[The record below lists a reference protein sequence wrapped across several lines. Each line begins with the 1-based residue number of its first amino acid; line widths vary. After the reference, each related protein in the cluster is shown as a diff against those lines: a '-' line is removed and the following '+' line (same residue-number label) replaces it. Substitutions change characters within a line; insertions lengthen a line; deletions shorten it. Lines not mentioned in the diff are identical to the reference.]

1 LPDTRPAQR
10 RLVDTRLVSRVVAHI
25 AVIGLVAFTAAVG
38 LAAARGE
45 TAADGSTQPPL
56 FDFVSP
62 VRGANEQYYAPQL
75 TSTTITLDPQAA
87 REEPELLAVRMPVE
101 ATALKPTPAPIAADA
116 TPLPAPPN
124 APSVGQAQQ
133 LAGVGPPPAPADAGV
148 AMGGALAWPVPAGS
162 LSQGFH
168 AGHLALDIAAYG
180 GATVVAADGGV
191 VTSAGWR
198 NNGGGLVIEIDHGN
212 GIVTVYNHLGGIWV
226 SPGQAVARGQ
236 AIAGVGC
243 TGICTGP
250 HVHFEVVVNGIISNP
265 LRYL

>member
-1 LPDTRPAQR
+1 LPDRRPTQR
-10 RLVDTRLVSRVVAHI
+10 RLIDTRLVSRVVAHI
-25 AVIGLVAFTAAVG
+25 AVIGLVAFTSAVG
-38 LAAARGE
+38 LAATRGE
-45 TAADGSTQPPL
+45 GAADGSPQPAL

-62 VRGANEQYYAPQL
+62 VRGANDQYYAPL
-75 TSTTITLDPQAA
+75 TSATITLDPQAA
-87 REEPELLAVRMPVE
+87 RDEPELVAVRMPVE
-101 ATALKPTPAPIAADA
+101 NAALKPTPAPIAADA

-133 LAGVGPPPAPADAGV
+133 STGVGPPAPVVGAGV
-148 AMGGALAWPVPAGS
+148 ATGGTLAWPVPAGS
-162 LSQGFH
+162 ISQGFH
-168 AGHLALDIAAYG
+168 AGHLAIDIAAYG
-180 GATVVAADGGV
+180 GATVVSADGGV

-198 NNGGGLVIEIDHGN
+198 NNGGGLVVEIDHGN

-243 TGICTGP
+243 SGICTGP
-250 HVHFEVVVNGIISNP
+250 HVHFEVVVNGVISNP